1 MRAKPALRTLA
12 SERDV
17 HRLLA
22 HGPAI
27 VVAHRPGSAAGRAA
41 LREVAAF
48 AAASRRA
55 VGIGAL
61 DVAEHPDLA
70 IVLGVDEVPTLLFFL
85 DGAVVMRELVPDA
98 PDLGGELR
106 RARDA
111 WWRYLTPD
119 APTWPP
125 RAEA

>member
-1 MRAKPALRTLA
+1 MRAKPSLRTLA

-22 HGPAI
+22 RGPAI
-27 VVAHRPGSAAGRAA
+27 VVAQWPGSAASRAA
-41 LREVAAF
+41 LRAVEAF
-48 AAASRRA
+48 ALASRRP

-70 IVLGVDEVPTLLFFL
+70 IALGVDEVPTLLFFL
-85 DGAVVMRELVPDA
+85 DGAVVMRELVPDTT
-98 PDLGGELR
+98 DLARELR
-106 RARDA
+106 RTRDA

-119 APTWPP
+119 APSWPP